1 MAKKKYV
8 APSITVV
15 NVGTTEIL
23 AHSGALRF
31 ENDLDREHSDV
42 FGHYGTPDYEL
53 EKENPWDA
61 GW

>member
-31 ENDLDREHSDV
+31 ENELDKEHSDV
-42 FGHYGTPDYEL
+42 FGHYGPVDYEP
-53 EKENPWDA
+53 EKENPWDT